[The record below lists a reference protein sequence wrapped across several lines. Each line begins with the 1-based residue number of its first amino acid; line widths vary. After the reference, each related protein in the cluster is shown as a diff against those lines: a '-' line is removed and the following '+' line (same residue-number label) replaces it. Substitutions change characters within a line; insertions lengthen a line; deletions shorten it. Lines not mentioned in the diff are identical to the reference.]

1 MNNETLSSLHIG
13 SAKEAI
19 RITRYRDKVT
29 EAEFY
34 GLLSKFYDEV
44 EETVSRKKLST
55 IGWAL
60 TSTGVTHLITA
71 IISEIPDKGPILGI
85 SLQRFYALCAIAL
98 LIVGLVLVI
107 ISQVFPQSRCNVKE
121 NIITKH
127 LKRELGN
134 ESSLYSEADL
144 NAAQI
149 ADSSRDIT

>member
-1 MNNETLSSLHIG
+1 MNNKASTSLRIS
-13 SAKEAI
+13 SAKEVI
-19 RITRYRDKVT
+19 CVTRYRSKVT

-44 EETVSRKKLST
+44 EETASRKKLST

-85 SLQRFYALCAIAL
+85 SLQRFYAFCAFAL

-107 ISQVFPQSRCNVKE
+107 ISLAYPQSRCKVKE
-121 NIITKH
+121 SIIAKH
-127 LKRELGN
+127 LKRELSN
-134 ESSLYSEADL
+134 ESSFASEADS

-149 ADSSRDIT
+149 ADSIRDIT